1 MLVCCPGRSSPDESE
16 RPARS
21 VAIPPE
27 LADTQ
32 QTPDQW
38 VSRQVAVVANIK
50 ESASSESTV
59 TPSFSIATQD
69 PTGGGPPASVSVT
82 STGRGGTVWL
92 RWGGSLRLFW
102 PGPPTFRDERQVK
115 RRWPS
120 RL

>member
-1 MLVCCPGRSSPDESE
+1 MLVCCPGSSSPDVSE

-59 TPSFSIATQD
+59 TPPFSIATQD

-82 STGRGGTVWL
+82 STRARRNSLASVGRVASTIL
-92 RWGGSLRLFW
+92 AW
-102 PGPPTFRDERQVK
+102 PTNFP
-115 RRWPS
+115 
-120 RL
+120 